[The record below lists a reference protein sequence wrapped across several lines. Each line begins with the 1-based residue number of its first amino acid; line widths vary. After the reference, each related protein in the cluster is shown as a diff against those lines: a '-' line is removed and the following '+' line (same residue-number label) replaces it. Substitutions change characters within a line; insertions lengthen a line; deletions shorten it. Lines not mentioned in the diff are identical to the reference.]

1 MAAGN
6 SGNLRNLI
14 NLSVNGQRSRR
25 NDASEILVDCIE
37 PECNMKS
44 DCQTLQCEAYS

>member
-6 SGNLRNLI
+6 SGNLRTLI

-25 NDASEILVDCIE
+25 NDASEILVDCIVPDGRIE
-37 PECNMKS
+37 
-44 DCQTLQCEAYS
+44 TEAMRLARQ